1 MVLTVIIVI
10 VMLVIAGG
18 LVALY
23 REVTVGSAA
32 AEINR
37 MAPGPGT
44 AAKGRDAPGSDAPP
58 AAFQWP
64 FGNLTVGNHVA
75 VPSPDPFTGFLAVCA
90 DDTDALGELHSTAVV
105 AEDWGY
111 PLLVAITKTPQP
123 NGWTDRL
130 DSLPGTVG
138 HYDMR
143 VDEMRSLKPARLP
156 VVAFLNESRLLDAS
170 TTLDSPSSIATSFQH
185 CRFGLTR

>member
-1 MVLTVIIVI
+1 MVLTVIIIV

-37 MAPGPGT
+37 TAPGSNG
-44 AAKGRDAPGSDAPP
+44 KGSDAPP

-64 FGNLTVGNHVA
+64 LGNLTVGNHVA
-75 VPSPDPFTGFLAVCA
+75 VPSDDPFTGFLAVCA

-138 HYDMR
+138 QYDMR
-143 VDEMRSLKPARLP
+143 VDEMRSLKPTRLP